1 MYKRQVFVVSFQSSR
16 GLYPGDIILK
26 ALDIITI
33 VIPPALP
40 ATMTIGKL
48 YALGRLKKYKISCIN
63 SRVINVSGS
72 IDCVCF
78 DKVLY
83 VMNVKYVCYVK
94 FQFYVGRSVCYKHLN
109 ILIQVI
115 I

>member
-1 MYKRQVFVVSFQSSR
+1 MFIRSGIIVLEWNRIITLMVILFQSSR
-16 GLYPGDIILK
+16 GLNAGNIMLK

-40 ATMTIGKL
+40 ATMTIGKI
-48 YALGRLKKYKISCIN
+48 YALNRLKKFRISCIN

-78 DKVLY
+78 DKVS
-83 VMNVKYVCYVK
+83 
-94 FQFYVGRSVCYKHLN
+94 FSVVTHS
-109 ILIQVI
+109 I
-115 I
+115 